1 MEDRGFRVAVATDA
15 ARLQPVGE
23 RPLIFHGINKSGSLV
38 LTNVLRQAYFRAGRA
53 HQVFSHYHATP
64 SDLGTLA
71 DIAEHTRGHA
81 FFVGHYLFGALDP
94 KRHAFVT
101 VLRHPLPR
109 VVSCYSWLQRKHLRQ
124 RGAPARVPGW
134 RERYRSWLG
143 RDESVVKGAPL
154 AADGSFPTLAEYAR
168 TSFRNH
174 SQVSQFAPGFAPKR
188 GTRLKHMRP
197 ADQLEAAKEAIERDI
212 RCIGI
217 SEYFEETIFL
227 FAHLCGL
234 EEVAPWQRDER
245 NAERPLVDSL
255 PPADLAAIR
264 EGYAP
269 DFELYDFALARF
281 RAQLDVARLQGD
293 IDAYRAAGA
302 GQYKDR
308 ILTPAE
314 GALAGA

>member
-64 SDLGTLA
+64 SDLATLA
-71 DIAEHTRGHA
+71 SIAEHTRGHA

-94 KRHAFVT
+94 KRHAFVS

-109 VVSCYSWLQRKHLRQ
+109 VVSCYSWLQRKHLKQ
-124 RGAPARVPGW
+124 QGGTAPGGW
-134 RERYRSWLG
+134 RGLYRSWLG
-143 RDESVVKGAPL
+143 REESVVKGAPP

-174 SQVSQFAPGFAPKR
+174 SQISQFAPGFAPKR

-197 ADQLEAAKEAIERDI
+197 AEQLEAAKEALERDI

-234 EEVAPWQRDER
+234 GEVASWQRDER
-245 NAERPLVDSL
+245 NAERPLVDTL

-264 EGYAP
+264 EGYAL
-269 DFELYDFALARF
+269 DFEFYDFALARF
-281 RAQLDVARLQGD
+281 RAQLAAADLRGD

-308 ILTPAE
+308 ILTPDA
-314 GALAGA
+314 AMAGA